1 MASLRLSVPNSN
13 IRVGTMSFLGSFQD
27 RSVTKD
33 LGICCD
39 LKIAWYVSPEMVQ
52 KGRREEQD
60 SVWGPAVRP
69 LSLQMGLAAT
79 VTPILGRQ
87 RPKPSKV
94 GGGCLSSEKRSR
106 GGVWMQG
113 PRFSLI
119 TMKMGDFFQLLPF

>member
-52 KGRREEQD
+52 KGWLEEQD
-60 SVWGPAVRP
+60 SVWGPAVCP

-87 RPKPSKV
+87 RPRPSKV
-94 GGGCLSSEKRSR
+94 GGLPELRKEVMGR
-106 GGVWMQG
+106 GMDARPMV
-113 PRFSLI
+113 
-119 TMKMGDFFQLLPF
+119 LPHNHEDG